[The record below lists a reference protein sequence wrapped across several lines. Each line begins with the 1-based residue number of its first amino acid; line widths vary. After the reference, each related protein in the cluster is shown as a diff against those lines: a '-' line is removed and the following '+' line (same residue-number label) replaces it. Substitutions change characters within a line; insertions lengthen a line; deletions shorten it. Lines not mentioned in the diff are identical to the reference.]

1 MLIEKEKV
9 QLRKA
14 RRKRKE
20 ETKGWKEEGTEGGE
34 KEERFKELGLF
45 WLEKTK
51 LTGILF
57 E

>member
-20 ETKGWKEEGTEGGE
+20 EMKGWKEEGAERGE

-45 WLEKTK
+45 WLEETK